1 MSGTS
6 ADGIDTVLVEIRR
19 HGKRSKVRQ
28 LAFRTYPYPRGLRKT
43 LMRNSDNRT
52 AKLDDVARLD
62 ALLASLFA
70 DAVKDLARREGI
82 PMAKLDLIGS
92 HGQTI
97 RHLPGI
103 HRMSG
108 RPVRST
114 LQIGNPSIIAKL
126 TGVITVGDFRPGDI
140 AAGGTGAPLV
150 PYFDFLMLRSMR
162 KTRAALNIGGIAN
175 ITLLP
180 RNCTIEE
187 VTAFDTG
194 PGNMIIDGLMERLYG
209 KRFDDGGRVASGG
222 RIVTALL
229 RKMSADAYFRIP
241 PPKSTG
247 RETFGEPWVRRILA
261 NGGAHK
267 KEDLVATATE
277 FTALS
282 VFTQYSRF
290 LRRRGP
296 LDELFVSGGGSHN
309 LYLLNALARYFSGVR
324 VATTD
329 TAGIPADAKEA
340 VCFALLANETLHEH
354 PANIP
359 HATGAR
365 RATVLGVIGLP

>member
-1 MSGTS
+1 
-6 ADGIDTVLVEIRR
+6 
-19 HGKRSKVRQ
+19 
-28 LAFRTYPYPRGLRKT
+28 
-43 LMRNSDNRT
+43 
-52 AKLDDVARLD
+52 
-62 ALLASLFA
+62 
-70 DAVKDLARREGI
+70 
-82 PMAKLDLIGS
+82 
-92 HGQTI
+92 
-97 RHLPGI
+97 
-103 HRMSG
+103 
-108 RPVRST
+108 
-114 LQIGNPSIIAKL
+114 
-126 TGVITVGDFRPGDI
+126 
-140 AAGGTGAPLV
+140 
-150 PYFDFLMLRSMR
+150 
-162 KTRAALNIGGIAN
+162 
-175 ITLLP
+175 
-180 RNCTIEE
+180 
-187 VTAFDTG
+187 
-194 PGNMIIDGLMERLYG
+194 
-209 KRFDDGGRVASGG
+209 
-222 RIVTALL
+222 
-229 RKMSADAYFRIP
+229 MSADAYFRIP

-261 NGGAHK
+261 NGGAHN